1 MLLATRSHVIISTL
15 LSLVIVLAL
24 VLAIYVYRTT
34 TQIRQ
39 ALPQEVLEQQHSIF
53 SILDD
58 ITHLLHAAELAKS
71 RPSSAATS
79 RVKLA
84 LEQAHSRLQS
94 IRRDFSFDFLFGA
107 AATYAIVNP
116 ALADIQRWLQQGL
129 YEFPPDSATVSEI
142 VYLRIHGV
150 YQQIRTLFQESNTM
164 AFEAVLSERANLDRF
179 RLSIIWGSGFFLFLL
194 LGSLLLYW
202 YLRQA
207 TAEAN
212 RMQQYL
218 VQAIESLPEGI
229 ALFDEQHKLVTSN
242 QHFRALFD
250 LHLLAP
256 DQPLT
261 REEIFRNGIKA
272 HRIQAV
278 NDCTN
283 SEDITKLLLQTPK
296 HQPLEFALYD
306 GHYIQFCEH
315 LTQQNGLIGICADIT
330 HLKQTQTL
338 LERMAT
344 HDALTDLATRRLFH
358 DRLELALNRRRRQHQ
373 DIAVMFID
381 LDNFKAINDVYGH
394 SIGDKF
400 LQQAASHIQSC
411 FRDTDTVA
419 RLGGDEFAIL
429 LEGIGNRDQLA
440 DFAERVLSSLQ
451 NLTFAQAGTAPTRQ
465 TLKIGASIGIAL
477 LTEGESSASLL
488 RRADSA
494 CYQAKALGRS
504 NYQFYN
510 NQNDMLFSQLSQV
523 SSSKS

>member
-1 MLLATRSHVIISTL
+1 MLLTNRSHVIISTL

-58 ITHLLHAAELAKS
+58 ITHLLHAAELAKLS
-71 RPSSAATS
+71 PSSAAIS

-84 LEQAHSRLQS
+84 LEQASSRLQTL
-94 IRRDFSFDFLFGA
+94 RRDYQFDFLFGA

-116 ALADIQRWLQQGL
+116 ALADTQRWLQQGL
-129 YEFPPDSATVSEI
+129 YEFPPDSAIVSEI
-142 VYLRIHGV
+142 VYLRISDV
-150 YQQIRTLFQESNTM
+150 YQQVRALFQESNSM
-164 AFEAVLSERANLDRF
+164 AFQAVISERANLDRF
-179 RLSIIWGSGFFLFLL
+179 RLSMAWGSGFFLLLL

-218 VQAIESLPEGI
+218 AQSIESLPEGI
-229 ALFDEQHKLVTSN
+229 ALFDGQHKLVTCN

-250 LHLLAP
+250 LASLAP
-256 DQPLT
+256 GQALT
-261 REEIFRNGIKA
+261 REKIFRHSIKA

-278 NDCTN
+278 NDCTD
-283 SEDITKLLLQTPK
+283 SEGIAQLLLQTPK
-296 HQPLEFALYD
+296 HHPLELALYD
-306 GHYIQFCEH
+306 GRYIQFCEH

-344 HDALTDLATRRLFH
+344 HDALTDLATRRLFN
-358 DRLELALNRRRRQHQ
+358 DRLELALNRHRRQRQ
-373 DIAVMFID
+373 DIAIMFID
-381 LDNFKAINDVYGH
+381 MDNFKSINDAYGH
-394 SIGDKF
+394 SIGDKV
-400 LQQAASHIQSC
+400 LQQAANHIQSC

-419 RLGGDEFAIL
+419 RLGGDEFAVL
-429 LEGIGNRDQLA
+429 LEGIGSRDRLA
-440 DFAERVLSSLQ
+440 EFAERVLDSMQ
-451 NLTFAQAGTAPTRQ
+451 NLTAELQSTS
-465 TLKIGASIGIAL
+465 LSIGASIGIAL
-477 LTEGESSASLL
+477 LQEGESSASLL

-510 NQNDMLFSQLSQV
+510 DQNDVFF
-523 SSSKS
+523 SSSPQPASLKS